1 MRVISSL
8 EKGLKVLEYVAQRG
22 SVRLAET
29 ARRFD
34 MSNSNMSIFMNT
46 LVKTGYVHK
55 DDAERRYFV
64 STKIQRLSTA
74 ADSHT
79 IEFIELVAKGEMQA
93 LHEEFNEN
101 VMLAV
106 LSGNTSRY
114 VARIQ
119 SNHLIQIVD
128 DDQTY
133 PLHATANGKVIL
145 AFKDP
150 QFVSRYLES
159 AEWRKYTDL
168 TISSREALRQ
178 ELHEIRERGFAI
190 NRGEYEDSIMAVAV
204 PIAEDGTIVAS
215 LVVQYPT
222 FRHDAE
228 DLEEYGPVLVKAAK
242 RISARLNSFDAEG
255 DLPGETR
262 RVKT

>member
-1 MRVISSL
+1 MRVISSF
-8 EKGLKVLEYVAQRG
+8 EKGLKILEYVAQRG

-29 ARRFD
+29 AKQFD
-34 MSNSNMSIFMNT
+34 MTNSNMSIFMNT
-46 LVKTGYVHK
+46 LVKSGFVHK

-79 IEFIELVAKGEMQA
+79 IEFIELVAKEEMQA
-93 LHEEFNEN
+93 LHEKFNEN

-150 QFVSRYLES
+150 GFVSRYLES
-159 AEWRKYTDL
+159 AEWRHYTKL
-168 TISSREALRQ
+168 TITSRAALTR
-178 ELHEIRERGFAI
+178 ELDEIRERGFAI
-190 NRGEYEDSIMAVAV
+190 NRGEYEESIMAVAV

-215 LVVQYPT
+215 LVVQYPA
-222 FRHDAE
+222 FRHEVA
-228 DLEEYGPVLVKAAK
+228 DLEDYGPVLVEAAE
-242 RISARLNSFDAEG
+242 RISARLNLPEVAE
-255 DLPGETR
+255 
-262 RVKT
+262 